1 MDVSKMNAWLHEVVD
16 VPKQC
21 TNRISTGLREKAAK
35 MHTV

>member
-1 MDVSKMNAWLHEVVD
+1 MKAWLHEVVD

-21 TNRISTGLREKAAK
+21 TNRIATGLHEKAAK